1 MSVEVTKNGDQCSV
15 SIDGEMTINMAAV
28 LKNEIFGKI
37 AWAGDVSFD
46 LSGVSEMDTSGF
58 QLLMLAKKEAA
69 SNKCGFSIKS
79 HSAATSAVMDL
90 FNMKEEFDAC
100 TR

>member
-69 SNKCGFSIKS
+69 LKSCMFSVKA
-79 HSAATSAVMDL
+79 HSEATSAVLDL

>member
-1 MSVEVTKNGDQCSV
+1 MSVEVTIDGNQCGV
-15 SIDGEMTINMAAV
+15 SIDGEMTINRAAI

-69 SNKCGFSIKS
+69 LKSCMFSVKA
-79 HSAATSAVMDL
+79 HSAATAAVMEL
-90 FNMKEEFDAC
+90 FNMKEEFEAGE
-100 TR
+100 R